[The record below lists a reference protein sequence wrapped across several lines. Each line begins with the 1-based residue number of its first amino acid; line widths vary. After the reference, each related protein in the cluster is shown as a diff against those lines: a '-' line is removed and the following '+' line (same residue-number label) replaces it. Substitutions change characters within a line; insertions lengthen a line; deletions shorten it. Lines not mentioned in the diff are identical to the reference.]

1 MPNKPTKYGIKINMA
16 CDARNSYMLNGIVDL
31 AKHRRPQVVPGKLG
45 EYYTMTLTEP
55 YLDSNR
61 TITVDNWF
69 TSLSLVKE
77 LYKRNTYLIGT
88 SRRKGYVPKIMV
100 DKKFTR
106 PVDSSI
112 FLFHENVSMVSFKPK
127 KDKIVLLLS
136 SKHNSSAIGK
146 RNKPEAIHFYNKTKG
161 GVDVL
166 DMMCARYNCNRKTRR
181 WPLYLFYAMLNIA
194 VINCFILSKLQQ
206 NCQTKFRRLFMH
218 TLARELVQ
226 PWAEKRLQQAGMKL
240 SASHLIRSCFSL
252 TSNEEPQRQQ
262 AGKGKKRCSICE
274 WKTASQTRT
283 YCSYCVRA
291 VCPRHYSVICNKCE
305 DDDEDIK

>member
-1 MPNKPTKYGIKINMA
+1 
-16 CDARNSYMLNGIVDL
+16 
-31 AKHRRPQVVPGKLG
+31 
-45 EYYTMTLTEP
+45 MTLTEP
-55 YLDSNR
+55 YLDRNR

-88 SRRKGYVPKIMV
+88 SRRKGYVPKIIL
-100 DKKFTR
+100 DKKVSR
-106 PVDSSI
+106 PVDSSN

-136 SKHNSSAIGK
+136 SKHNSSAIGE
-146 RNKPEAIHFYNKTKG
+146 RNKPEPIHFYNKTKG
-161 GVDVL
+161 GGDL
-166 DMMCARYNCNRKTRR
+166 PDRMRARYSYNRKTRS
-181 WPLYLFYAMLNIA
+181 WSLCLFYAMLIIA

-206 NCQTKFRRLFMH
+206 TCQTKFRRLFMH
-218 TLARELVQ
+218 TFARELVH

-262 AGKGKKRCSICE
+262 AGQRKKRCSICE
-274 WKTASQTRT
+274 WKTAS
-283 YCSYCVRA
+283 
-291 VCPRHYSVICNKCE
+291 
-305 DDDEDIK
+305 